1 MAKRPILVTGA
12 TGFTGGALAR
22 RLLRD
27 GQQVRVLARES
38 RRAAELVA
46 AGAEVLLG
54 DLRDS
59 NSLAAAMADA
69 SVVYHVAASFRDAAS
84 AQELHEVNA
93 IGTQSLLEAAI
104 NADVERF
111 VHCSTIGVHG
121 DVESPPAD
129 ETAPFRPGDA
139 YQASK
144 LAAEQIVR
152 DAMRDNRLPISI
164 FRPGGMYG
172 PRDTRFLKLFRAIS
186 RGRFLMIGDG
196 SPLYHLTYID
206 DLVDGILLCGTSP
219 EAVGG
224 TFLLLG
230 PEYTSL
236 GELVARIAHACDVK
250 PPWLRVPFWPVYGV
264 AAACEAVCS
273 PFGVQPPLF
282 RRRVDFFRKSRAF
295 DISKARR
302 VLGFAPEHDLSAGL
316 RRTVEWYRRERLL

>member
-1 MAKRPILVTGA
+1 MVKRPILVTGA

-164 FRPGGMYG
+164 FRPGRHVRPSRYALPQALPGNLAWSVLDDRRRLA
-172 PRDTRFLKLFRAIS
+172 PSTIS
-186 RGRFLMIGDG
+186 
-196 SPLYHLTYID
+196 P
-206 DLVDGILLCGTSP
+206 TS
-219 EAVGG
+219 
-224 TFLLLG
+224 T
-230 PEYTSL
+230 TSL
-236 GELVARIAHACDVK
+236 TGFCCAARA
-250 PPWLRVPFWPVYGV
+250 
-264 AAACEAVCS
+264 
-273 PFGVQPPLF
+273 
-282 RRRVDFFRKSRAF
+282 RRRLAKRFSFWAPNTRRSASSSLASPTRAT
-295 DISKARR
+295 SSHRGYAYRSGQCTVWPPPARR
-302 VLGFAPEHDLSAGL
+302 CARRSAYS
-316 RRTVEWYRRERLL
+316 RRCSGAASTSSASRERSTSRKLVECWDSRLSTT